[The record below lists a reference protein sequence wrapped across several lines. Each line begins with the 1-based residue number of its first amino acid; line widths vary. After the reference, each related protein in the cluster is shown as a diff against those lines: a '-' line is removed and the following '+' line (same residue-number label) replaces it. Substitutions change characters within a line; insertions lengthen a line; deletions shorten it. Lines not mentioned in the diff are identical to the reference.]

1 MKSAQR
7 HRANLSRGVW
17 VLGLVSLFMDTS
29 SEMIHA
35 LLPVYLTTVLGAG
48 MMTLGLIEGV
58 AEAVAALTKLF
69 AGALSDWLGKRKLLT
84 ALGYGLAGLTKPV
97 FPLAP
102 SVGWVVAARVVDRL
116 GKGIRGAP
124 RDALLADLTTP
135 EQYQAAYG
143 LRQSLDTAGAFL
155 GPMIALALMLAW
167 RVEIRTVFWF
177 AVLPAMIATALVVFA
192 VTDAPAAPTARRVSW
207 PIRRRHLARLSRPFW
222 AVLLVAVLMTLARFS
237 EAFLILRVQGFGLA
251 LALVPLVLVLMNIA
265 YTLSAYPAGLLA
277 DRVQPPRVLLLGMA
291 ALMAADMLLA
301 TSTGLWT
308 ACGGVLLWGLHMGLT
323 QGILSAMIAG
333 TTPPD
338 LRGTGFGLFNLATG
352 LAALL
357 ASPIAGA
364 LWSGWGPSGAFFGG
378 AVLAGLTCLVLG
390 FVIRRLPELDQSAGS
405 RQGTGTP

>member
-1 MKSAQR
+1 MKEAEEDR
-7 HRANLSRGVW
+7 LSLPRGVW
-17 VLGLVSLFMDTS
+17 MLGLVSLFMDTS

-48 MMTLGLIEGV
+48 MMTLGVIEGV

-84 ALGYGLAGLTKPV
+84 ALGYGLAGLSKPV

-102 SVGWVVAARVVDRL
+102 SIGWIVGARIVDRL

-124 RDALLADLTTP
+124 RDALLADLTPP

-155 GPMIALALMLAW
+155 GPLIALALMLAW
-167 RVEIRTVFWF
+167 RVEIRTVFWI
-177 AVLPAMIATALVVFA
+177 AVFPAMIATALVVFA
-192 VTDAPAAPTARRVSW
+192 VTDTPPAHMVKRVNW
-207 PIRRRHLARLSRPFW
+207 PIQRQDLARLSRPFW
-222 AVLLVAVLMTLARFS
+222 TVLLIAVLMTLARFS
-237 EAFLILRVQGFGLA
+237 EAFLILRVQSFGLA
-251 LALVPLVLVLMNIA
+251 LALVPLVLVLMNVA
-265 YTLSAYPAGLLA
+265 YALSAYPAGLLA
-277 DRVQPPRVLLLGMA
+277 ERAQPPHVLLLGMT
-291 ALMAADMLLA
+291 ALMAADILLA
-301 TSTGLWT
+301 ASTGLWM
-308 ACGGVLLWGLHMGLT
+308 ASGGVLLWGLHMGLT

-352 LAALL
+352 LAVLL

-364 LWSGWGPSGAFFGG
+364 LWSAWGPSGAFIGG
-378 AVLAGLTCLVLG
+378 TVLAGLTCAVLG
-390 FVIRRLPELDQSAGS
+390 LVIRALPEFDQTAGS
-405 RQGTGTP
+405 QRPTRTP